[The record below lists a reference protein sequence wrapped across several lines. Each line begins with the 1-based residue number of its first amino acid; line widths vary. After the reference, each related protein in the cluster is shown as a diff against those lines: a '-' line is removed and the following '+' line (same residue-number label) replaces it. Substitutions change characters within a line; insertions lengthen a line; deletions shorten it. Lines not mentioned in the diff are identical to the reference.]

1 MKTKMFLIA
10 FVAIVMV
17 ACNEKEIRANKQANQ
32 QANQQSLSYES
43 GVNVRKVRVDSIDY
57 IVVTNYGS
65 GVAIIRHSK

>member
-1 MKTKMFLIA
+1 MKKIFLIA
-10 FVAIVMV
+10 FIIIAMS
-17 ACNEKEIRANKQANQ
+17 ACSEGESKLNQ
-32 QANQQSLSYES
+32 KTNQQSLSYES

>member
-1 MKTKMFLIA
+1 MKKIFLIA
-10 FVAIVMV
+10 FITVAMI
-17 ACNEKEIRANKQANQ
+17 ACSESKPKANQ
-32 QANQQSLSYES
+32 KTNQQSLSYES

>member
-10 FVAIVMV
+10 FVAIAMV
-17 ACNEKEIRANKQANQ
+17 ACNEKEIRANK